1 METEGLSNQ
10 SSSTK
15 LIGGMNIPHFFL
27 LSSPPNHGLLLLLD
41 YFHLCRNL
49 LTTFLPTR
57 QQGCVWQRETR
68 GGQITVIII
77 IVNFPFRCP
86 IAHCCES
93 RSNNTK
99 KSEPNRSSMDN
110 FLATEYENG
119 LWALEWAGRKG
130 CWIYARYEATLMG
143 FGECSIQLETH

>member
-57 QQGCVWQRETR
+57 QQGCDRGRQGVGKLLSSLSSSIFRFGARLLIAVKAEATTQKNRNRIETR
-68 GGQITVIII
+68 WIISRLPNMTLWIVQPWNERGG
-77 IVNFPFRCP
+77 
-86 IAHCCES
+86 
-93 RSNNTK
+93 
-99 KSEPNRSSMDN
+99 
-110 FLATEYENG
+110 
-119 LWALEWAGRKG
+119 KG
-130 CWIYARYEATLMG
+130 VGHTPDMR
-143 FGECSIQLETH
+143 QP